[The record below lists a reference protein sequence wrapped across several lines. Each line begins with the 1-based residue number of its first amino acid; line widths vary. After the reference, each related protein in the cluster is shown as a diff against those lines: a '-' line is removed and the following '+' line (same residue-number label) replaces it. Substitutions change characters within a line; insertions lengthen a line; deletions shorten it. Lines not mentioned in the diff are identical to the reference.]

1 MKLLVTQLAMIGVI
15 WVGMLFFFN
24 EMNDT
29 SRIIFYVVTSWFLFL
44 IVMVLKNV
52 FSKKNGNTDQDGF

>member
-1 MKLLVTQLAMIGVI
+1 MIGVI

-29 SRIIFYVVTSWFLFL
+29 SKLIFYVVTSWLLFL
-44 IVMVLKNV
+44 IVIVLKNV
-52 FSKKNGNTDQDGF
+52 FKNKNGNTNQDGF

>member
-1 MKLLVTQLAMIGVI
+1 MKLLLTQLAMIGVI

-29 SRIIFYVVTSWFLFL
+29 SKLIFYVVTSWLLFL
-44 IVMVLKNV
+44 IVIVLKNV
-52 FSKKNGNTDQDGF
+52 FKNKNGNTNQDGF

>member
-1 MKLLVTQLAMIGVI
+1 MKLLLTQLAMIGVI

-29 SRIIFYVVTSWFLFL
+29 SRIIFYVVTSWLLFL
-44 IVMVLKNV
+44 IVIVLKNV
-52 FSKKNGNTDQDGF
+52 FKNKNGNTDQDGF